1 MFLSEAEKDKV
12 VKAIKEA
19 ELNTSGEVKVHIE
32 DHCPTEDPIDR
43 AKQVFQYLSL
53 DKTAQRN
60 GVLFYLAYETHKFAV
75 LGDIGIDQVV
85 PLHFWESVRDTLKQ
99 YFLQEDFAG
108 GLQMGIREAGNQLK
122 KFFPYLQNDINEIS
136 DDISTDPIP

>member
-1 MFLSEAEKDKV
+1 MFLTETAKERI
-12 VKAIKEA
+12 VKAIKDA

-32 DHCPTEDPIDR
+32 ETCPTNDPTDR
-43 AKQVFQYLSL
+43 AKQVFQYLCL
-53 DKTAQRN
+53 DRTAQRN
-60 GVLFYLAYETHKFAV
+60 GVLFYLAHGSHKFAI
-75 LGDIGIDQVV
+75 LGDVGIDKVV
-85 PLHFWESVRDTLKQ
+85 PVNFWEGIRDSMRQ

-122 KFFPYLQNDINEIS
+122 KFFPYHQDDINELS

>member
-32 DHCPTEDPIDR
+32 DHCPTEDPIER